1 MTLVERI
8 VKAGVGAIA
17 TLGGLGAGAM
27 QASALPIVPIEAIA
41 QVPSAAQQPPNLLP
55 ASLPPGSAPSSFQ
68 APSLEAV
75 SSNLS
80 NLGQFPLFLPPEEGT
95 LSSADDRL
103 SPTQL
108 SQPSFSWIRDQVS
121 QRLDYTNLVEQW
133 QAYSTNEGFQYVDVV
148 VNDNVWEQLS
158 YFRRYGFIL
167 QFGTVAQNNQ
177 YQLRVFDSNDANNR
191 EDELAAQDNDNP
203 TFNTASSIRLRGT
216 YFCGIDPQLASLPNP
231 NLPNP
236 AAAADPPQNGFPNGL
251 PNYIKCKASVAL

>member
-1 MTLVERI
+1 MTLARQI
-8 VKAGVGAIA
+8 VIKQIVNAGVGAIA
-17 TLGGLGAGAM
+17 VLGGLGTGAM
-27 QASALPIVPIEAIA
+27 RASALPIEAIA
-41 QVPSAAQQPPNLLP
+41 QVPPAEQLPPNLV
-55 ASLPPGSAPSSFQ
+55 PGSLLPGAAPSSFQ
-68 APSLEAV
+68 APSLETV

-80 NLGQFPLFLPPEEGT
+80 NLGQFPLFLPPEKGI

-121 QRLDYTNLVEQW
+121 QRLDYTNLVQQW

-148 VNDNVWEQLS
+148 VNDNVWEQLG
-158 YFRRYGFIL
+158 YFRRYGFVL
-167 QFGTVAQNNQ
+167 QFGTVAQSYQ

-231 NLPNP
+231 TV
-236 AAAADPPQNGFPNGL
+236 AADRSQNGFPNGL
-251 PNYIKCKASVAL
+251 PSYIKCKAFVAL